1 MPVNGPQVMAVK
13 LICRTESG
21 RDSHQTGGN
30 RAGFETLESI
40 EVGFTKLVFDGV
52 SARIGVVRHALP
64 NVK

>member
-21 RDSHQTGGN
+21 RDFHQTGGN

-40 EVGFTKLVFDGV
+40 EAGFTKLVFDGV

-64 NVK
+64 NVR